1 MDKKS
6 LEIAKQLKHE
16 IGKELKILDMRIFGS
31 RARDDYREDSDLDI
45 FVELE
50 DNNPE
55 IRKFVRHLSWKIGF
69 ENDII
74 IMTLIITKAKIE
86 KGPMRYSPVYRS
98 IERDG
103 VAV

>member
-6 LEIAKQLKHE
+6 LKLAKQLKKE
-16 IGKELKILDMRIFGS
+16 IAKEYKVLDMRLFGS
-31 RARDDYREDSDLDI
+31 RARDDFEEDSDLDI

-69 ENDII
+69 ENDIV
-74 IMTLIITKAKIE
+74 IMTLIITKDRIE
-86 KGPMRYSPVYRS
+86 NGPMRYSPIYRN
-98 IERDG
+98 IEKDG